1 MDVEFIKKLNDLAK
15 NLRQHDAT
23 MSSNEAIDKA
33 SKMLKGNESYNEM
46 RQTSN
51 TNFNDNIAKRFNI
64 NPKVEQAE
72 RKIEGINERI
82 VKDRT
87 ESSDFFSRIDNEL
100 KKLEPKKNIINY
112 LLFNDL
118 KKINPKI
125 SVPQKAKLEVKKELE
140 LSMPKPI
147 HNANPTFVNKEQQT
161 QNTNNQTSNNN
172 PANTNNKTNTS
183 ARSVDLFD
191 FFNKGKVSS
200 PSSPQKN
207 TNQNNTTNPV
217 VNNNQNLN
225 NNTNTNKQNSK
236 KVDLFD
242 FFNKK

>member
-33 SKMLKGNESYNEM
+33 SRMLKGNESYNEM
-46 RQTSN
+46 KQTSN
-51 TNFNDNIAKRFNI
+51 ANFNDNIAKRFNI

-72 RKIEGINERI
+72 KKIEGINERI
-82 VKDRT
+82 VKDRN
-87 ESSDFFSRIDNEL
+87 ESTDFFSKIDNEL

-140 LSMPKPI
+140 LSMPKPVQ
-147 HNANPTFVNKEQQT
+147 NANPTFVNKEQQIQNNNT
-161 QNTNNQTSNNN
+161 QTLNNNPVNTNN
-172 PANTNNKTNTS
+172 NTNANAK
-183 ARSVDLFD
+183 SVDLFD

-200 PSSPQKN
+200 PSPQKN
-207 TNQNNTTNPV
+207 TNQNNSTNPV
-217 VNNNQNLN
+217 INNTQNLN